1 MRQKNTDN
9 WLNFEE
15 YTKVSN
21 LDSTF
26 NTNRLL
32 FNKIIKYFAN
42 MYRNTIR

>member
-21 LDSTF
+21 LEIP
-26 NTNRLL
+26 LL
-32 FNKIIKYFAN
+32 IQIDFYLIK
-42 MYRNTIR
+42 